1 MFNVLVYISI
11 FSVVI
16 PLSCCVI
23 KFSALNKELRA
34 LFLYI
39 IISVTSEIVSLVL
52 QQNQITNYIVQNLY
66 TMCECTLITY
76 IFLNRFDSNKSK
88 LLIKIFYFIFVLIAL
103 IIFGFMKGI
112 NGSDNLVSTYESCF
126 FILLAWAYFY
136 KLMTE
141 KNISK
146 LNQFYFAWIN
156 TAILIYFS
164 MAFISFLFNKFIG
177 QLEMSLYA
185 LVYAPHLIIN
195 IAYNILLGI
204 GVWKIKLKS

>member
-11 FSVVI
+11 CSVAI

-23 KFSALNKELRA
+23 RFSALNKALRV

-39 IISVTSEIVSLVL
+39 LISVIAEVVSLIL
-52 QQNQITNYIVQNLY
+52 QQNRITNYVVQNLF
-66 TMCECTLITY
+66 TISECTLITY
-76 IFLNRFDSNKSK
+76 IFLNKFDSNKSK
-88 LLIKIFYFIFVLIAL
+88 RLIKIFYSIFVLFAV
-103 IIFGFMKGI
+103 IIFGFMDEI
-112 NGSDNLVSTYESCF
+112 NGPDNLVSTYESCF
-126 FILLAWAYFY
+126 FIVLAWAYFY
-136 KLMTE
+136 KVMTD

-146 LNQFYFAWIN
+146 LNQFYFSWIN

-185 LVYAPHLIIN
+185 LAYTPHLITN
-195 IAYNILLGI
+195 IAYNILLATGI
-204 GVWKIKLKS
+204 WKIKLK